1 MPPIERA
8 ATPAGRRFARDFG
21 AQVAPTAY
29 VMPGAQAAEVVLDAI
44 ARSDGTRASVL
55 EQLRATRV
63 RGGALGDFRF
73 DRGDVAPARITMLRV
88 TGKTPPQ
95 GGLPEQFKGAV
106 LDRVVTVPPSL
117 AR

>member
-1 MPPIERA
+1 
-8 ATPAGRRFARDFG
+8 
-21 AQVAPTAY
+21 
-29 VMPGAQAAEVVLDAI
+29 MPGAQAAEVVLDAI

-63 RGGALGDFRF
+63 KDGILGTFRF
-73 DRGDVAPARITMLRV
+73 DRGDIAPARITMLRV
-88 TGKTPPQ
+88 TGKTPPP

>member
-1 MPPIERA
+1 
-8 ATPAGRRFARDFG
+8 
-21 AQVAPTAY
+21 
-29 VMPGAQAAEVVLDAI
+29 
-44 ARSDGTRASVL
+44 
-55 EQLRATRV
+55 
-63 RGGALGDFRF
+63 
-73 DRGDVAPARITMLRV
+73 MLRV